1 MNSSCARL
9 SRAFKVQSSK
19 FKVPDKRF
27 NRKEPKEAKISVS
40 SASPNFNRVMPANA
54 AIQDALAGRKIVYA
68 LCALCG

>member
-1 MNSSCARL
+1 
-9 SRAFKVQSSK
+9 
-19 FKVPDKRF
+19 VPDKRF